1 MSTQDIIKKTEKVL
15 KKSINKEEELTQDD
29 MIEILSQSTE
39 LKSMIEKILSS
50 FIKNQEIKEKE
61 LDIIQDSID
70 YYPLIDFINCY
81 LLISKIEIVGIGDS
95 IDEFKKLIED
105 NSYINSEDPVGMY
118 YKEIK
123 RIPLLTPEEEKKL
136 FMEYVE
142 NKDITTRNKIY
153 EANLRLVVKIANKY
167 VGRGLELLDL
177 YQEGNIGLGTAID
190 KFDVSKGY
198 KFSTYA
204 SWWIR
209 QAIRRAID
217 NSSRNIRIPIQA
229 GTILKK
235 ISIAI
240 EHFSKEHG
248 GVEPTNE
255 ELSAIIGI
263 SPEMIRNYKSYNVT
277 TVSYYTPVGS
287 AEDGDQSEL
296 IDFLEDEKSAGNITK
311 KAEANALH
319 EEIAK
324 IIDEYFPI
332 NTDDSKKNKYNEKV
346 RRIIDLRFGFDGNGI
361 RTLEEISNEYNV
373 TRERIRQIEE
383 KTLKLFRNPKISKRL
398 EDFR

>member
-319 EEIAK
+319 EEIA
-324 IIDEYFPI
+324 
-332 NTDDSKKNKYNEKV
+332 
-346 RRIIDLRFGFDGNGI
+346 
-361 RTLEEISNEYNV
+361 
-373 TRERIRQIEE
+373 
-383 KTLKLFRNPKISKRL
+383 
-398 EDFR
+398 